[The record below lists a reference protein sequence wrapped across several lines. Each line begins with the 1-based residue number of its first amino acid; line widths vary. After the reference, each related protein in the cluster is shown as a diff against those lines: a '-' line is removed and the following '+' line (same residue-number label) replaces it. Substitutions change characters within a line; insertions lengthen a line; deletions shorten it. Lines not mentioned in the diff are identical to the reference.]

1 MQLKY
6 CLILATII
14 SIFLTPL
21 QGSGQEKKDVLSPDE
36 FETEINELPD
46 EQIVDV
52 RTEEEFSKAHIEDAF
67 NININAP
74 EFDQQVGALDKAKPV
89 MVYCLS
95 GARSAKAAEFMKKK
109 GFRKIYVLKG
119 GMLQWNASEKPVI
132 ATQTEGPGMSS
143 HAFQNS
149 IGGDK
154 LVLVD
159 FYAKWCAPCKKMAP
173 DLEAI
178 ADENKGKLILLKI
191 NVDEN
196 SYLIDSLKVNTLPKL
211 MLFKNGKAIWSHEG
225 YMEKSSI
232 EKNVKQQF

>member
-1 MQLKY
+1 M
-6 CLILATII
+6 
-14 SIFLTPL
+14 PL
-21 QGSGQEKKDVLSPDE
+21 QGAGQEKKDVLSPEE
-36 FETEINELPD
+36 FESKINELPD

-52 RTEEEFSKAHIEDAF
+52 RTEQEFSKAHIVDAF
-67 NININAP
+67 NININST
-74 EFDQQVGALDKAKPV
+74 EFEQQVGALDKAKPV

-132 ATQTEGPGMSS
+132 TTQTEGPGMSS

-149 IGGDK
+149 IGGGR

-178 ADENKGKLILLKI
+178 ANENKGKLILLKI

-196 SYLIDSLKVNTLPKL
+196 SFLVDSLKVNTLPKL
-211 MLFKNGKAIWSHEG
+211 MLFKDGEAIWSHDG
-225 YMEKSSI
+225 YMEKSAI